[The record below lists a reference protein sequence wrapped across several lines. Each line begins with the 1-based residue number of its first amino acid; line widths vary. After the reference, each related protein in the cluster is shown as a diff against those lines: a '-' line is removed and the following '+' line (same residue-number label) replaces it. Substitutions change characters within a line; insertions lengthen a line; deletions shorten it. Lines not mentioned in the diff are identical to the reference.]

1 MGLAVVL
8 LTLLGFVST
17 APAAV
22 HGRELHLKMADGTS
36 LAATLWRP
44 AGPTPRRGWPTVVA
58 LHGWRGNRGS
68 VAYISRS
75 IARAGIQVLAYDSRG
90 FGQSRGLSDLGG
102 PTTAGDLRAIVHWL
116 RGGKRIGP
124 VVAPRAQVDR
134 IGLYGRSAGAGE
146 ALAAVTEGLHV
157 QALVAVNTWV
167 NLQQALAPGGVP
179 KSGFARGFLAGCHRS
194 CTPSAQSAFE
204 ELRSPKTA
212 AAALPFLRARDFAPL
227 LHRVR
232 APTMIVQGQADPLFP
247 VDQGLALYRG
257 LAAGVPRYLYIGHLG
272 HSSGPEP
279 SRETAVLR
287 KRIVGFLSAQLK
299 PSAATERRPSSTRLR
314 GVELHAIAPF
324 TPRATRSSLPR
335 ATGGLRWRLGAGS
348 AASIGL
354 ATGGTAS
361 MSYPAPVGWIW
372 GTPLVTLQIRARP
385 GRLPLDM
392 FSIQLWRS
400 GSGQRRLLA
409 TRAVSLASPL
419 NQHWRT
425 VRVRLSF
432 AADDPPRHS
441 KLTLT
446 LANGVSPTS
455 VAYGPSLPA
464 SPPASAMELRLG
476 GFSSVSLRV
485 ARGRAPTGRV
495 LADPAASAT
504 DFGGDGLEP
513 VTP

>member
-1 MGLAVVL
+1 MVL
-8 LTLLGFVST
+8 LSPLGFVST

-22 HGRELHLKMADGTS
+22 HAQDLRLEMADGTS
-36 LAATLWRP
+36 LAATVWRP
-44 AGPTPRRGWPTVVA
+44 TGPTPRRGWPTVVA

-68 VAYISRS
+68 VAYIARS
-75 IARAGIQVLAYDSRG
+75 IAPAGIQVLAYDDRG

-102 PTTAGDLRAIVHWL
+102 PTTVGDLRAIVGWL
-116 RGGKRIGP
+116 RGGKQIDVSP
-124 VVAPRAQVDR
+124 AVAPRAQVDQ
-134 IGLYGRSAGAGE
+134 IGLYGRSAGAGQ
-146 ALAAVTEGLHV
+146 ALAAVTGGLHV
-157 QALVAVNTWV
+157 QALVVVNPWV
-167 NLQQALAPGGVP
+167 DLQRALAPGGVP
-179 KSGFARGFLAGCHRS
+179 KSGFARGFLAGCHRN
-194 CTPSAQSAFE
+194 CAPAAQSAFE
-204 ELRSPKTA
+204 DLRGPKTA
-212 AAALPFLRARDFAPL
+212 AAALPFLRARDFGPL

-257 LAAGVPRYLYIGHLG
+257 LPAGVARYLYIGQLG

-287 KRIVGFLSAQLK
+287 SRIVGFLSAHLK
-299 PSAATERRPSSTRLR
+299 PSAATGRRSNSTRLQ

-324 TPRATRSSLPR
+324 TPGTTRSSLPR
-335 ATGGLRWRLGAGS
+335 ATGGLRWRLGTGP
-348 AASIGL
+348 AASIAL

-361 MSYPAPVGWIW
+361 MSYPAPTGWIW
-372 GTPLVTLQIRARP
+372 GPPLVTLQIRARP
-385 GRLPLDM
+385 GRLSLNT

-409 TRAVSLASPL
+409 TGGVSLASPL
-419 NQHWRT
+419 DEHWRT

-441 KLTLT
+441 KLSLT

-455 VAYGPSLPA
+455 VAYGSSLPA

-495 LADPAASAT
+495 LAGSSASST
-504 DFGGDGLEP
+504 EFGGDGLEP
-513 VTP
+513 ATR